1 MKNHYKILQ
10 VSRNSK
16 TNEIKEKTKLL
27 LNQIKKSN
35 VTKEEKIKLSKNVY
49 ESYKFLCDYHN
60 RKSLDDYLD
69 SQYKIVDSKSANSK
83 FSDFNDP
90 MIGLIS
96 SFNLP
101 LDLNFDDEL
110 FNQKNNISNNNSYY
124 YVKSSSVKGEL
135 DKDGNMVYKTVE
147 KTNDNGKK
155 NEKEFTNKVDK
166 DKIKPF
172 SFFLK

>member
-16 TNEIKEKTKLL
+16 NNEIKEKARLL
-27 LNQIKKSN
+27 LNQIKKSKI
-35 VTKEEKIKLSKNVY
+35 TKEEKLKLSKSVY
-49 ESYKFLCDYHN
+49 ESYKFLSDYHN

-69 SQYKIVDSKSANSK
+69 SQYKIVDSKSPNLKSSA
-83 FSDFNDP
+83 FNDP

-101 LDLNFDDEL
+101 FDLDFEDEI
-110 FNQKNNISNNNSYY
+110 FNQKNNNSNNNSYY
-124 YVKSSSVKGEL
+124 YVKSSTVKGEM

-166 DKIKPF
+166 NKIKPF
-172 SFFLK
+172 SFFLN

>member
-16 TNEIKEKTKLL
+16 TNEIKEKARLL
-27 LNQIKKSN
+27 LDQIKKSN
-35 VTKEEKIKLSKNVY
+35 ITKEEKIKLSRNVY

-69 SQYKIVDSKSANSK
+69 SQYKIIDSKK
-83 FSDFNDP
+83 SDIRSSNFNDP
-90 MIGLIS
+90 FIGLIS
-96 SFNLP
+96 SFNVP
-101 LDLNFDDEL
+101 FDLEFENEF
-110 FNQKNNISNNNSYY
+110 FNKKNNTSKNNSYY
-124 YVKSSSVKGEL
+124 YVKSSTVKGEL

-155 NEKEFTNKVDK
+155 NEKEYTNKVNKSKVD
-166 DKIKPF
+166 PF
-172 SFFLK
+172 SFFLN